1 MERSGQDSQ
10 RSGRRSE
17 IPEEGRVGDVDCWKR
32 SRSGRGDIQYKGP
45 KMLQSVSIK
54 KTGVAK
60 AESEGEGRGDGTG
73 ERMGGGKGPLRPL
86 P

>member
-1 MERSGQDSQ
+1 
-10 RSGRRSE
+10 
-17 IPEEGRVGDVDCWKR
+17 
-32 SRSGRGDIQYKGP
+32 
-45 KMLQSVSIK
+45 MLQSVSIK
-54 KTGVAK
+54 KTGVAR